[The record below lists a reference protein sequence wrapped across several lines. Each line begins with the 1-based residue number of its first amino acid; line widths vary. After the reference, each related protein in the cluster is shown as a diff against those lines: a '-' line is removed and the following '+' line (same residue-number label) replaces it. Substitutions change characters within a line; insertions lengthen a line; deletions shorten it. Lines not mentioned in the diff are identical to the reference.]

1 MIIKKTIETDVLVVG
16 GGTAGV
22 FAAISAARTGAKT
35 LLMDKNNILGGTI
48 TVANVNFPGLFHA
61 WGKQIIAGPC
71 WESIERTVRLGGA
84 TLPKIQYHPKNHW
97 DEQVRLNRFIYTAV
111 LFDMCEESGVELLL
125 NSMISSLNEEE
136 NGIFATV
143 TVKTGM
149 IQVKAKKVIDATGD
163 ANSVQQAGYGIQKS
177 KIQQP
182 ATLQNSISGYDI
194 KNVDMDQLKESF
206 ANADFPEY
214 LTLDKLIL
222 CLRQYNLDIHIPCKD
237 ADTSLG
243 RTHVERDAYALMLKL
258 YSFYKNIRGLENLSI
273 NFVAE
278 ETGVRE
284 TNRIIGNHII
294 TADEYIN
301 GKMYDDA
308 ICYSF
313 YPIDLHVMN
322 GIKQVFLKENIVPKI
337 PYRALVPKDSKHI
350 ICAGRCIS
358 SDKDANSA
366 IRVQATCMAT
376 GQAAG
381 CAAAIACRDETML
394 KDISLD
400 KLRESLLKIGAITV
414 NE

>member
-1 MIIKKTIETDVLVVG
+1 MIIKTIETDVLVVG

-35 LLMDKNNILGGTI
+35 LLIDKNNILGGTI

-71 WESIERTVRLGGA
+71 WESIERTVKLGGA
-84 TLPKIQYHPKNHW
+84 TLPKIEYRPKGHW
-97 DEQVRLNRFIYTAV
+97 VEQIRLNRFIYTAV

-125 NSMISSLNEEE
+125 NSMISSVDEEE
-136 NGIFATV
+136 NGICAIV

-149 IQVKAKKVIDATGD
+149 IQVKAKKLIDATGD
-163 ANSVQQAGYGIQKS
+163 ANSVQQAGYGVQKS
-177 KIQQP
+177 KVQQP

-194 KNVDMDQLKESF
+194 EKVDMDQLKESF
-206 ANADFPEY
+206 ENADFPEY
-214 LTLDKLIL
+214 ISADTLIWY
-222 CLRQYNLDIHIPCKD
+222 LREYNLNLHIPCKD
-237 ADTSLG
+237 ADTSSG
-243 RTHVERDAYALMLKL
+243 RTRVEREAYALMLKF

-284 TNRIIGNHII
+284 TNRIIGIHTI

-308 ICYSF
+308 VCYSF

-322 GIKQVFLKENIVPKI
+322 GVKQRFHKENIVPKI

-358 SDKDANSA
+358 SDTYANSA

-376 GQAAG
+376 GQVAG
-381 CAAAIACRDETML
+381 CAAAIACKDETML

>member
-1 MIIKKTIETDVLVVG
+1 MIKKTDVLVVG

-35 LLMDKNNILGGTI
+35 LLIDKNNILGGTV

-71 WESIERTVRLGGA
+71 WESIERTAKLGGA
-84 TLPKIQYHPKNHW
+84 TLPKIQYKPTNHW
-97 DEQVRLNRFIYTAV
+97 EEQVRVNRFIYTAV

-125 NSMISSLNEEE
+125 NSMLSAVKEEE
-136 NGIFATV
+136 DGVCATV

-149 IQVKAKKVIDATGD
+149 IQIKAKKLIDTTGD
-163 ANSVQQAGYGIQKS
+163 ANAVQQAGYEVQKS
-177 KIQQP
+177 EIQQP

-194 KNVDMDQLKESF
+194 ENVDIEQLKEAF
-206 ANADFPEY
+206 EKADFPDY
-214 LTLDKLIL
+214 LNVGNLIWY
-222 CLRQYNLDIHIPCKD
+222 LRHYKLDIHIPSKD
-237 ADTSLG
+237 ADTSSG
-243 RTHVERDAYALMLKL
+243 RTQVERDAYALMLKL
-258 YSFYKNIRGLENLSI
+258 YSFYRGIRGLENLRVD
-273 NFVAE
+273 FVAE

-284 TNRIIGNHII
+284 TNRIVGMYTV

-301 GKMYDDA
+301 GTMYDDA

-322 GIKQVFLKENIVPKI
+322 GIKQVFHKDNIVSKI

-358 SDKDANSA
+358 SDTDANSA

-376 GQAAG
+376 GQVAG
-381 CAAAIACRDETML
+381 CAAAIACKEDTML
-394 KDISLD
+394 KNISLD